1 MMNKKYYLIPVLMT
15 TALSAAAAED
25 TVDQRVS
32 QLEQEI
38 QLLKSSSA
46 SDIADRIK
54 VNGFFSVGATR
65 SNNDVGYVDSDGSYE
80 LDSLSLLGL
89 QAEFTLGEQTS
100 VVSQLVAKGEDD
112 YDPSFEWA
120 YIKHTFDNDVTVRG
134 GKLRVPL
141 FMYSDFLDVGYAQP
155 FIRPPEEV
163 YGVVP
168 FSTYVGGDIAY
179 DVEFDNSTLSLQAF
193 AGKAEEF
200 GVEYNY
206 MYGGIIGWQYNNLFL
221 RAVYG
226 VSKMSVSTAGS
237 YYGLIPDDTDAQYSG
252 LGLKYDDGD
261 NFITGEFTTAKADGQ
276 ISNTESAYLTYGRR
290 FGDWMPYVTVA
301 RLKTTDNDERVGQYA
316 NFTVDGETYT
326 LPTAPFMTAE
336 RDAYSLGVR
345 YDVMSNVSIKADA
358 TLINNFGDTVGLI
371 NYTIPANNVD
381 TATLGAKNDDSLVYS
396 IRLDCVF

>member
-15 TALSAAAAED
+15 TALSVAAAED

-65 SNNDVGYVDSDGSYE
+65 SNNDAGYAGSNDSYE
-80 LDSLSLLGL
+80 LNSLSLLGL
-89 QAEFTLGEQTS
+89 QAEFTLSEQTS

-134 GKLRVPL
+134 GKLRVPI

-163 YGVVP
+163 YGAVP

-179 DVEFDNSTLSLQAF
+179 DLELDDSTIQLQAF
-193 AGKAEEF
+193 AGKAKEGNIEF
-200 GVEYNY
+200 NY
-206 MYGGIIGWQYNNLFL
+206 MYGASAGWQYDNLLL

-226 VSKMSVSTAGS
+226 TSQISVPSTS
-237 YYGLIPDDTDAQYSG
+237 SFYSIIPEDTKAEFFG
-252 LGLKYDDGD
+252 LGLKYDDGA
-261 NFITGEFTTAKADGQ
+261 NLITGEYTTVEVDGQ
-276 ISNTESAYLTYGRR
+276 MSDTKSAYLTYGRR
-290 FGDWMPYVTVA
+290 FGDWMPYVTIA
-301 RLKTTDNDERVGQYA
+301 RLETTDNSERVGQY
-316 NFTVDGETYT
+316 FSLSG
-326 LPTAPFMTAE
+326 LTAPMAPFFNAE

-358 TLINNFGDTVGLI
+358 TLINNFGDTVGLLFD
-371 NYTIPANNVD
+371 PANPAPINID
-381 TATLGAKNDDSLVYS
+381 LTTLSANQDDSLVYS

>member
-1 MMNKKYYLIPVLMT
+1 MNKKYYLIPVLMT
-15 TALSAAAAED
+15 TALSVAAAED

-65 SNNDVGYVDSDGSYE
+65 SNNDAGYAGSNDSYE
-80 LDSLSLLGL
+80 LNSLSLLGL
-89 QAEFTLGEQTS
+89 QAEFTLSEQTS

-134 GKLRVPL
+134 GKLRVPI

-163 YGVVP
+163 YGAVP

-179 DVEFDNSTLSLQAF
+179 DLELDDSTIQLQAF
-193 AGKAEEF
+193 AGKAKEGNIEF
-200 GVEYNY
+200 NY
-206 MYGGIIGWQYNNLFL
+206 MYGASAGWQYDNLLL

-226 VSKMSVSTAGS
+226 TSQISVPSTS
-237 YYGLIPDDTDAQYSG
+237 SFYSIIPEDTKAEFFG
-252 LGLKYDDGD
+252 LGLKYDDGA
-261 NFITGEFTTAKADGQ
+261 NLITGEYTTVEVDGQ
-276 ISNTESAYLTYGRR
+276 MSDTKSAYLTYGRR
-290 FGDWMPYVTVA
+290 FGDWMPYVTIA
-301 RLKTTDNDERVGQYA
+301 RLETTDNSERVGQY
-316 NFTVDGETYT
+316 FSLSG
-326 LPTAPFMTAE
+326 LTAPMAPFFNAE

-358 TLINNFGDTVGLI
+358 TLINNFGDTVGLLFD
-371 NYTIPANNVD
+371 PANPAPINID
-381 TATLGAKNDDSLVYS
+381 LTTLSANQDDSLVYS

>member
-1 MMNKKYYLIPVLMT
+1 MMNKKYYLIPALMT
-15 TALSAAAAED
+15 TALSVAAAED

-65 SNNDVGYVDSDGSYE
+65 SNNDAGYAGSNDSYE
-80 LDSLSLLGL
+80 LNSLSLLGL

-134 GKLRVPL
+134 GKLRVPI

-163 YGVVP
+163 YGAVP

-179 DVEFDNSTLSLQAF
+179 DLELDDSTMQLQAF
-193 AGKAEEF
+193 AGKAKEGNIEF
-200 GVEYNY
+200 NY
-206 MYGGIIGWQYNNLFL
+206 MYGASAGWQYDNLLL

-226 VSKMSVSTAGS
+226 TSQISVPSTS
-237 YYGLIPDDTDAQYSG
+237 SFYSIIPEDTKAEFFG
-252 LGLKYDDGD
+252 LGLKYDDGA
-261 NFITGEFTTAKADGQ
+261 NLITGEYTTVEVDGQ
-276 ISNTESAYLTYGRR
+276 MSDTKSAYLTYGRR
-290 FGDWMPYVTVA
+290 FGDWMPYVTIA
-301 RLKTTDNDERVGQYA
+301 RLETTDNSERVGQYF
-316 NFTVDGETYT
+316 NLGGMTV
-326 LPTAPFMTAE
+326 PVAPLLTAE

-358 TLINNFGDTVGLI
+358 TLINNFGDTVGMI
-371 NYTIPANNVD
+371 SN
-381 TATLGAKNDDSLVYS
+381 ATLASNLDLTTFGSKQDDSLVYS